1 MSMSMSM
8 NLPLL
13 LLAGALGAT
22 RALYFNVVE
31 ENHRCFL
38 VDVPAQTAIRA
49 EYDSPDTTDVMKTV
63 MEFYA
68 PDPSHGGDEHT
79 LVKSETTSQK
89 GSVSFTAQQNGVHWV
104 CVSLDSS
111 NYALPDDASM
121 RFALKLK
128 MGTSHEEYQNLAKKN
143 QMDDL
148 HLEIMKL
155 RDRVSA
161 IQRNQDYAKEKSLT
175 LQSSIESSNQRAT
188 WVSLLQ
194 IAILLVTGFYQAKH
208 LQAYFHKKKLV

>member
-1 MSMSMSM
+1 MR
-8 NLPLL
+8 N
-13 LLAGALGAT
+13 ALVSLVFLSIVGAT
-22 RALYFNVVE
+22 DALYFNVAKE
-31 ENHRCFL
+31 RHRCFL
-38 VDVPAQTAIRA
+38 VDVPKETTFRA
-49 EYDSPDTTDVMKTV
+49 EYESPDTTDVMKTV
-63 MEFYA
+63 VSFYA
-68 PDPSHGGDEHT
+68 PDVSKGEDEKK
-79 LVKSETTSQK
+79 LVKKEAASQK
-89 GSVSFTAQQNGVHWV
+89 GATSFTAQENGPHWV

-121 RFALKLK
+121 RFALKLS

-161 IQRNQDYAKEKSLT
+161 IQRNQDYAKEKSMT

-188 WVSLLQ
+188 WVSVLQ
-194 IAILLVTGFYQAKH
+194 IVILLVTGFYQAKH
-208 LQAYFHKKKLV
+208 LQTYFHKKKLV

>member
-1 MSMSMSM
+1 MMTRLS
-8 NLPLL
+8 LL
-13 LLAGALGAT
+13 LLAASLGAVH
-22 RALYFNVVE
+22 ALYFNVVE
-31 ENHRCFL
+31 EGHHCFL
-38 VDVPAQTAIRA
+38 EDVPAQTTIRA
-49 EYDSPDTTDVMKTV
+49 EYESPDTTDVMKTV
-63 MEFYA
+63 VEFYA
-68 PDPSHGGDEHT
+68 PDPSKGPDEHT

-89 GSVSFTAQQNGVHWV
+89 GSISLTAQQNGVHWV

-128 MGTSHEEYQNLAKKN
+128 MGTSHEEYLNLAKKN

-161 IQRNQDYAKEKSLT
+161 IQRNQDYAKVKSLT
-175 LQSSIESSNQRAT
+175 LQSSIESNNQRAT
-188 WVSLLQ
+188 WVSVLQ